1 MDKKLFYIKV
11 HVNCENANYLR
22 GLSYI
27 VSMPFPSDE
36 FVTI

>member
-11 HVNCENANYLR
+11 HVNCEKANYLR